1 MRGADKQPRE
11 RPSLVIAQSISPAF
25 RAAMTAHLNRWQ
37 SDYGTLVVK
46 AIRARPRSRE
56 DLTRKLDDLL
66 RQRERVG
73 QLLDTLSAASNHVE
87 WEATRAAVEQAFEEL
102 KANTQKLRR
111 QIRAASVRK
120 SGTRR
125 AQQDK
130 RIERLFQED

>member
-1 MRGADKQPRE
+1 MRGSDRPSKE
-11 RPSLVIAQSISPAF
+11 RPSLIIAESISPAF

-37 SDYGTLVVK
+37 SDYGNLVVK

-73 QLLDTLSAASNHVE
+73 QVLDTLSAASNHVE
-87 WEATRAAVEQAFEEL
+87 WEATRVAVEQAFEEL
-102 KANTQKLRR
+102 KINTMKLRR

-120 SGTRR
+120 AGTRR